1 MVEVDLDRP
10 LNLLPSDPFKFNNPC
25 ASNHIEVSRIGRV
38 SAGRH
43 RQSWTHPP
51 QPTTTLGNN
60 DISYTISKPKPEALH
75 PKNTRPIKQYHGGLV
90 IQQAPDP
97 ATDDSTTPSPPM
109 DYSLLRSASSP
120 NFNMDGTGLPYPPP
134 SVSNPSNPTSPVDS
148 FADLQLP
155 TTDSPSANGVSN
167 NSNTSPQAHSHPA
180 FPGASVY
187 TPTAPPSDRL
197 NPRSCVTCRRRKV
210 RCDKHMPCSNC
221 RRAQIPCIFP
231 APGRA
236 PRRPRPK
243 DPNAPPKQPSSE
255 REIELMKRLRKLE
268 GIVEELSGQ
277 IEVETA
283 RNHSSSGNSPEALGT
298 TSEQHTPA
306 SGVRGERSD
315 SVATHSRGSPGDG
328 RPFPYNFNSGSGSR
342 PQRADSVNKKF
353 GRLVIN
359 DHGKTRYVSSAFWSK
374 LTDELDELRNQ
385 TQRLTD
391 GESDDSEDAE
401 SIMAVANH
409 RTEGDHHAF
418 VLGYRSA
425 DVDLRSLHPLPSQ
438 IPYMWQVYQENVD
451 PIVKILHIPTTT
463 KLINQTRKN
472 LDNLTAENEA
482 LMFAIYFAAI
492 TSMDEED
499 VKKNFGVER
508 PKLISQYRF
517 ALEQALAKA
526 QFLVSSE
533 LVVLQAF
540 ILFLVLV
547 RRHDDT
553 RFCWTLTGLAIRI
566 GQSMGIHRD
575 GTSFPGLTPL
585 EIEMRRRLFWAL
597 AILDLRS
604 AEDQGTDLT
613 IVDRNFDTEFPL
625 NINDADISEDTTE
638 LPQPRQGITEMTFS
652 LSRYE
657 TCSLARRLHTMS
669 SASAPRDA
677 TNTLEE
683 REDMVKQVFERV
695 ENQYFRVSD
704 ASRDPVLWTA
714 ANIARVIVA
723 KMTLVIYQ
731 PMLFPGPNG
740 EMLSSDIRDRI
751 FTAATEIFEYNHQL
765 NSDPR
770 SKQWRWLF
778 QTYTQWHAVA
788 YVLMEVVRRPWS
800 AAVERAWAALN
811 AIFASPD
818 PEDLN
823 RIAGDQS
830 VWLPLKKIYLKAR
843 KYRESEI
850 ARLKANPAAVQQL
863 EMEERNKAAA
873 PLSFASM
880 PGSAKTAL
888 ANERWR
894 KLVNAPNPPPESQF
908 QPESFWA
915 MAFSP
920 QYEDMARANVTA
932 GPFPF
937 LPADPSVKPET
948 NMANYTNNN
957 GEGNSGMSS
966 SMSSD
971 PRIQST
977 PLVDALK
984 VQGNIPP
991 WLWNQGAFSFPL
1003 TPGNEGLPPED
1014 IDVNMDE
1021 DFNWADWGQSLME
1034 TSGVGMGGVW
1044 GAHGL

>member
-1 MVEVDLDRP
+1 
-10 LNLLPSDPFKFNNPC
+10 
-25 ASNHIEVSRIGRV
+25 
-38 SAGRH
+38 
-43 RQSWTHPP
+43 
-51 QPTTTLGNN
+51 
-60 DISYTISKPKPEALH
+60 
-75 PKNTRPIKQYHGGLV
+75 
-90 IQQAPDP
+90 
-97 ATDDSTTPSPPM
+97 
-109 DYSLLRSASSP
+109 
-120 NFNMDGTGLPYPPP
+120 MDGTGLPYPPP
-134 SVSNPSNPTSPVDS
+134 TSVSNPSNPTSPVDS

-155 TTDSPSANGVSN
+155 TNDSPSTNG
-167 NSNTSPQAHSHPA
+167 
-180 FPGASVY
+180 
-187 TPTAPPSDRL
+187 
-197 NPRSCVTCRRRKV
+197 
-210 RCDKHMPCSNC
+210 
-221 RRAQIPCIFP
+221 IPCIFP

-328 RPFPYNFNSGSGSR
+328 RPFSYNFNSGSGNH

-359 DHGKTRYVSSAFWSK
+359 DHGKTRY
-374 LTDELDELRNQ
+374 LDELRNQ

-401 SIMAVANH
+401 SIIAVANH

-472 LDNLTAENEA
+472 LDSLTAENEA
-482 LMFAIYFAAI
+482 LMFAVYFAAI

-566 GQSMGIHRD
+566 GQSMGLHRD

-638 LPQPRQGITEMTFS
+638 MPQPRQGITEMTFS

-669 SASAPRDA
+669 SAAAPRDA
-677 TNTLEE
+677 TSTLEE
-683 REDMVKQVFERV
+683 REDMVRQVFERV
-695 ENQYFRVSD
+695 ENQYFQVSD

-850 ARLKANPAAVQQL
+850 ARLKADPAAVQQL

-880 PGSAKTAL
+880 PGSVKTAL

-894 KLVNAPNPPPESQF
+894 KLVNAPSLPPEVENQQQQPFAQQQQQLQKQQQQHQQQQHQQHQQHQQQQQQEQQHQQQQQQHQQQQQQQSGQGGAVNAPAPFPSNIDIGGLPNPVAEARAMDMVDSAMAQSQF
-908 QPESFWA
+908 QPENFWA

-920 QYEDMARANVTA
+920 QYEDMTRANVTA

-937 LPADPSVKPET
+937 LPADPSVKQAT

-957 GEGNSGMSS
+957 GEGNSAMSS

-971 PRIQST
+971 PQMQST

-984 VQGNIPP
+984 VQGNVPP
-991 WLWNQGAFSFPL
+991 WLWNQGSNTPTYGNNNSNGSVATGNSNGSSGPLAANAVARAFSFPL

>member
-1 MVEVDLDRP
+1 MD
-10 LNLLPSDPFKFNNPC
+10 
-25 ASNHIEVSRIGRV
+25 
-38 SAGRH
+38 
-43 RQSWTHPP
+43 
-51 QPTTTLGNN
+51 
-60 DISYTISKPKPEALH
+60 
-75 PKNTRPIKQYHGGLV
+75 NTG
-90 IQQAPDP
+90 
-97 ATDDSTTPSPPM
+97 
-109 DYSLLRSASSP
+109 
-120 NFNMDGTGLPYPPP
+120 PPP
-134 SVSNPSNPTSPVDS
+134 TSGSNPSNPTSPDES
-148 FADLQLP
+148 FADFNLP
-155 TTDSPSANGVSN
+155 SSTDSPSNNGAFN
-167 NSNTSPQAHSHPA
+167 HNTTSPQPHSHPA
-180 FPGASVY
+180 FPGAQVY
-187 TPTAPPSDRL
+187 TPTATPSDRL

-283 RNHSSSGNSPEALGT
+283 RNHSSSGNSPET
-298 TSEQHTPA
+298 TAANAATDFHTPG
-306 SGVRGERSD
+306 SGPRLERAD
-315 SVATHSRGSPGDG
+315 SMTAGSTHSQGSPSGPGDG
-328 RPFPYNFNSGSGSR
+328 RMAAPYNFNSSAGTPAAR
-342 PQRADSVNKKF
+342 HDNVNKKF

-374 LTDELDELRNQ
+374 ITDELDELRHE
-385 TQRLTD
+385 TQKLTD
-391 GESDDSEDAE
+391 EESSDSDDE
-401 SIMAVANH
+401 SIIATANN
-409 RTEGDHHAF
+409 RSGGDHHAF

-451 PIVKILHIPTTT
+451 PIVKVLHVPTVENLV
-463 KLINQTRKN
+463 KETRKN
-472 LDNLTAENEA
+472 LDSLTPGNEA

-499 VKKNFGVER
+499 TKKNFGVDR
-508 PKLISQYRF
+508 PRLISQYRF
-517 ALEQALAKA
+517 ALEQSLAKA
-526 QFLVSSE
+526 EFLVSSE
-533 LVVLQAF
+533 MVVLQAF

-553 RFCWTLTGLAIRI
+553 RVSWTLTGLAVRM
-566 GQSMGIHRD
+566 GQSMGLHRD

-597 AILDLRS
+597 CILDLRA

-613 IVDRNFDTEFPL
+613 IIDRTFDTEFPL
-625 NINDADISEDTTE
+625 NINDADITPEMTE
-638 LPQPRQGITEMTFS
+638 MPQPRQGSTDMTFS
-652 LSRYE
+652 LIRYE
-657 TCSLARRLHTMS
+657 ICGLARRLHTMS
-669 SASAPRDA
+669 SANAGSCPRDA
-677 TNTLEE
+677 AISFEE
-683 REDMVKQVFERV
+683 RENMVREVYASV
-695 ENQYFRVSD
+695 EGKFFLGPD
-704 ASRDPVLWTA
+704 ASQDPILWTA

-731 PMLFPGPNG
+731 PMLFPGPEG
-740 EMLSSDIRDRI
+740 ETLSSEIRDRI

-770 SKQWRWLF
+770 SRPWRWLF
-778 QTYTQWHAVA
+778 QTYTAWHAVA

-811 AIFASPD
+811 ATFASPN

-830 VWLPLKKIYLKAR
+830 VWLPLKKIYLKA
-843 KYRESEI
+843 KKHREGEI
-850 ARLKANPAAVQQL
+850 SRLKADPSAAQELELQERRSAGAPA
-863 EMEERNKAAA
+863 
-873 PLSFASM
+873 SFAAM
-880 PGSAKTAL
+880 PGSVKTAV

-894 KLVNAPNPPPESQF
+894 KLVNAPRLPPELEKQNTPFAPFLQQQQPQQSQQKPSGQQGDSVPPSQVPTSMGIGGGLPGQNVGDERAMEIVENVMNQPHF
-908 QPESFWA
+908 QPDSFWPI
-915 MAFSP
+915 AFSP
-920 QYEDMARANVTA
+920 QYADIARAATNNV
-932 GPFPF
+932 GFPF
-937 LPADPSVKPET
+937 SDPIPRQDPT
-948 NMANYTNNN
+948 LANFAN
-957 GEGNSGMSS
+957 GNGDAASNRTVPGT
-966 SMSSD
+966 SMSTD
-971 PRIQST
+971 PRMQQT

-984 VQGNIPP
+984 VEGNLPP
-991 WLWNQGAFSFPL
+991 WLWSDAPVATTAAQTFGGTPGSVTTASSGGGGPMSASTPARAFSFPL
-1003 TPGNEGLPPED
+1003 PAGNTDVQPED

-1034 TSGVGMGGVW
+1034 STGANMGGVW
-1044 GAHGL
+1044 SAHGM

>member
-1 MVEVDLDRP
+1 
-10 LNLLPSDPFKFNNPC
+10 
-25 ASNHIEVSRIGRV
+25 
-38 SAGRH
+38 
-43 RQSWTHPP
+43 
-51 QPTTTLGNN
+51 
-60 DISYTISKPKPEALH
+60 
-75 PKNTRPIKQYHGGLV
+75 
-90 IQQAPDP
+90 
-97 ATDDSTTPSPPM
+97 
-109 DYSLLRSASSP
+109 
-120 NFNMDGTGLPYPPP
+120 MDGTGLQFPPP
-134 SVSNPSNPTSPVDS
+134 TSASNPSNPTSPVDS

-155 TTDSPSANGVSN
+155 STVDTPSTNGISN
-167 NSNTSPQAHSHPA
+167 NNNTSPQPHSHPA

-187 TPTAPPSDRL
+187 TPTATPSDRL

-283 RNHSSSGNSPEALGT
+283 RNHSSSGNSPEALANP
-298 TSEQHTPA
+298 SEQNTPA
-306 SGVRGERSD
+306 SGPRGERSD
-315 SVATHSRGSPGDG
+315 SVNTHGQESPSAPGDG
-328 RPFPYNFNSGSGSR
+328 RPFLYNFNSSSGNLS
-342 PQRADSVNKKF
+342 QRTETVNKKF

-374 LTDELDELRNQ
+374 ITDELDELRNE

-391 GESDDSEDAE
+391 GESDDSDDGE
-401 SIMAVANH
+401 SIIAAVNN
-409 RTEGDHHAF
+409 RSGGDHHAF

-472 LDNLTAENEA
+472 LDSLTPENEA

-492 TSMDEED
+492 TSMDEDD
-499 VKKNFGVER
+499 VKQNFGVER

-526 QFLVSSE
+526 EFLVSSE

-566 GQSMGIHRD
+566 GQSMGLHRD
-575 GTSFPGLTPL
+575 GLSFPGLTPL

-597 AILDLRS
+597 CILDLRS

-613 IVDRNFDTEFPL
+613 IVDRAFDTEFPL
-625 NINDADISEDTTE
+625 NINDSDISEETTE

-669 SASAPRDA
+669 SAAAASCPRDA
-677 TNTLEE
+677 ASSLEE
-683 REDMVKQVFERV
+683 RENMVRQTYQRV
-695 ENQYFRVSD
+695 ESKYFHDSD

-723 KMTLVIYQ
+723 KMTLVLYQ

-740 EMLSSDIRDRI
+740 EMLSSEIRDRI
-751 FTAATEIFEYNHQL
+751 FTAATEVFEYNHQL

-811 AIFASPD
+811 AIFATPD

-843 KYRESEI
+843 KHREAEI
-850 ARLKANPAAVQQL
+850 ARLKADPAAAQQL
-863 EMEERNKAAA
+863 ELEDREKAGG
-873 PLSFASM
+873 PLSFAEM
-880 PGSAKTAL
+880 PGSVRIAL

-894 KLVNAPNPPPESQF
+894 KLVNAPPNMDLGGLPIPNADGTRAMEMVENAMAQPHF
-908 QPESFWA
+908 QPENFWA
-915 MAFSP
+915 LAFPP
-920 QYEDMARANVTA
+920 QYDDGASAVP
-932 GPFPF
+932 GVP
-937 LPADPSVKPET
+937 
-948 NMANYTNNN
+948 
-957 GEGNSGMSS
+957 
-966 SMSSD
+966 SMSGD
-971 PRIQST
+971 PRMQPT

-991 WLWNQGAFSFPL
+991 WLWNDPSATGAFGQNGASSNTPVATGNSSNGGGGGRPLGASAVSRTFSFPL
-1003 TPGNEGLPPED
+1003 TPGNDGLHQED

-1034 TSGVGMGGVW
+1034 TSGAGMGGVW
-1044 GAHGL
+1044 SSHGM

>member
-1 MVEVDLDRP
+1 
-10 LNLLPSDPFKFNNPC
+10 
-25 ASNHIEVSRIGRV
+25 
-38 SAGRH
+38 
-43 RQSWTHPP
+43 
-51 QPTTTLGNN
+51 
-60 DISYTISKPKPEALH
+60 
-75 PKNTRPIKQYHGGLV
+75 
-90 IQQAPDP
+90 
-97 ATDDSTTPSPPM
+97 
-109 DYSLLRSASSP
+109 
-120 NFNMDGTGLPYPPP
+120 
-134 SVSNPSNPTSPVDS
+134 
-148 FADLQLP
+148 
-155 TTDSPSANGVSN
+155 
-167 NSNTSPQAHSHPA
+167 
-180 FPGASVY
+180 
-187 TPTAPPSDRL
+187 
-197 NPRSCVTCRRRKV
+197 
-210 RCDKHMPCSNC
+210 MPCSNC

-283 RNHSSSGNSPEALGT
+283 RNHSSNGNSPEALANA
-298 TSEQHTPA
+298 SEQNTPG
-306 SGVRGERSD
+306 SGPRGERSD
-315 SVATHSRGSPGDG
+315 STATHNQDSPSAPGDG
-328 RPFPYNFNSGSGSR
+328 RPFQYNFNSSSGNLG
-342 PQRADSVNKKF
+342 QRTETVNKKF

-374 LTDELDELRNQ
+374 LTDELDELRNE

-391 GESDDSEDAE
+391 GESDDSDAE
-401 SIMAVANH
+401 SIIAAANN
-409 RTEGDHHAF
+409 RSGGDHHAF

-451 PIVKILHIPTTT
+451 PIVKILHVPTTS

-472 LDNLTAENEA
+472 LDSLTPENEA

-492 TSMDEED
+492 TSMDEDD
-499 VKKNFGVER
+499 VKQNFGLER

-526 QFLVSSE
+526 EFLVSSE

-566 GQSMGIHRD
+566 GQSMGLHRD

-597 AILDLRS
+597 CILDLRS

-613 IVDRNFDTEFPL
+613 IVDRTFDTEFPL
-625 NINDADISEDTTE
+625 NINDSDISEETTE

-669 SASAPRDA
+669 SAAAVSCPRDA
-677 TNTLEE
+677 ASTLQE
-683 REDMVKQVFERV
+683 REDMVRQVFERV
-695 ENQYFRVSD
+695 ENKYFLDAD

-723 KMTLVIYQ
+723 KMTLVLYQ

-751 FTAATEIFEYNHQL
+751 FTAATEVFEYNHQL

-800 AAVERAWAALN
+800 AAVERGWAALN

-830 VWLPLKKIYLKAR
+830 VWLPLKKIYLKAK
-843 KYRESEI
+843 KYREAEI
-850 ARLKANPAAVQQL
+850 ARLKANPAAARQL
-863 EMEERNKAAA
+863 ELEERKKAGGTLSLAA
-873 PLSFASM
+873 M
-880 PGSAKTAL
+880 PGSVRAAL
-888 ANERWR
+888 ATERWR
-894 KLVNAPNPPPESQF
+894 KLVNAPRLEDEDQQVQSFTPQQQQQQQQLQQLQQQQQQQQSGQVGGVNAPGQFPANMDMSGPPNPTAHEARAMELVDNAIAQPQF
-908 QPESFWA
+908 QPENFWE

-920 QYEDMARANVTA
+920 QYEDVARAAASGA
-932 GPFPF
+932 GFPF
-937 LPADPSVKPET
+937 MTGDPMPKQGAT
-948 NMANYTNNN
+948 LGNYTSNSA
-957 GEGNSGMSS
+957 EGTANVPGVS

-971 PRIQST
+971 PRMQAT

-991 WLWNQGAFSFPL
+991 WLWNETSGAAAYGISPSSAVPTGGSSGGGGGGGGPLGTNSVARTFSFPL
-1003 TPGNEGLPPED
+1003 TPGNDGLHPED

-1034 TSGVGMGGVW
+1034 TSGAGMGGVW
-1044 GAHGL
+1044 SAHGL